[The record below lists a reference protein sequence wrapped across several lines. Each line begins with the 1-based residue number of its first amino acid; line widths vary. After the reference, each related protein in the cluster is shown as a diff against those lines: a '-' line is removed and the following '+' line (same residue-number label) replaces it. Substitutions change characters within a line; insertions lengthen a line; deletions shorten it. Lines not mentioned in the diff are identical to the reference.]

1 MRSFKI
7 SNLGTKILF
16 SSVQVWGGGY
26 SGPKNNAT
34 ALRVY
39 CLFSI
44 GVAKF

>member
-7 SNLGTKILF
+7 SNLVTKILF
-16 SSVQVWGGGY
+16 SSVQGGGY
-26 SGPKNNAT
+26 SGPKNDAT